1 MADGIKE
8 SAEGWV
14 QKNWKHIAKQA
25 VDKPGWQIL
34 FPGEK
39 ESIYVS
45 DTRTGKDNVEVVQ
58 MA

>member
-45 DTRTGKDNVEVVQ
+45 DTRTGKDN
-58 MA
+58 